1 MRIEYIRN
9 PPLKKVIIQFH
20 FEKVFDLKISEV
32 AVLYNRIQD
41 IYNIEPNMG
50 LVPLKGKSFEIRLG
64 TLRYSD
70 EANKKFFEIGEN
82 FVIFTTIEYSRWD
95 ILRDEILGVLFKIND
110 LLKGG
115 EIINLFITYIDE
127 FNIDKEDFVFG
138 DNFTI
143 KLLKKKNWKID
154 FSDFHLGLV
163 PFNENGKKIILRIKS
178 RENLPDKY
186 RFSVET
192 VYISRSIQIKMDIGI
207 LKQYLDSGHE
217 KISSYFAELIYNT
230 QLQEKIGMKIEE

>member
-9 PPLKKVIIQFH
+9 PPLKKVIIEFH

-32 AVLYNRIQD
+32 AVLYNRIQE
-41 IYNIEPNMG
+41 IYSIEPNVG
-50 LVPLKGKSFEIRLG
+50 LVPVKGKSFEIRLG

-70 EANKKFFEIGEN
+70 EENKKFFEIGEN
-82 FVIFTTIEYSRWD
+82 FVIFSTTEYSRWK
-95 ILRDEILGVLFKIND
+95 ILRDEILGVLFKIDD

-115 EIINLFITYIDE
+115 EIINIFITYIDE
-127 FNIDKEDFVFG
+127 FNIDKEDFVFE
-138 DNFTI
+138 DNFSI
-143 KLLKKKNWKID
+143 KLLKMKNWKID

-163 PFNENGKKIILRIKS
+163 PFKENEKKIILRIKS
-178 RENLPDKY
+178 REDLPEKY

-192 VYISRSIQIKMDIGI
+192 VFISRSIQIKMDREI
-207 LKQYLDSGHE
+207 LKQYLDSGHD
-217 KISSYFAELIYNT
+217 KINSYFAELIYNT

>member
-9 PPLKKVIIQFH
+9 PPLKKVIIEFH

-41 IYNIEPNMG
+41 IYSIEPNVG
-50 LVPLKGKSFEIRLG
+50 LVPLKGKRFEIRLG

-70 EANKKFFEIGEN
+70 ELNKKSFEIGEN
-82 FVIFTTIEYSRWD
+82 FVIFSTTEYSRWKV
-95 ILRDEILGVLFKIND
+95 LQDEILGVLFKIDD

-115 EIINLFITYIDE
+115 EIINIFITYVDE
-127 FNIDKEDFVFG
+127 FIVDKEGFVFE
-138 DNFTI
+138 DNFSI
-143 KLLKKKNWKID
+143 RLPKKKNWKID

-163 PFNENGKKIILRIKS
+163 PFKENGKKIILRIKS
-178 RENLPDKY
+178 REDLPDIYK
-186 RFSVET
+186 FSVET
-192 VYISRSIQIKMDIGI
+192 VFISRSIQIKTEREF
-207 LKQYLDSGHE
+207 LKQYIDLGHDL
-217 KISSYFAELIYNT
+217 INSYFAELIYNT